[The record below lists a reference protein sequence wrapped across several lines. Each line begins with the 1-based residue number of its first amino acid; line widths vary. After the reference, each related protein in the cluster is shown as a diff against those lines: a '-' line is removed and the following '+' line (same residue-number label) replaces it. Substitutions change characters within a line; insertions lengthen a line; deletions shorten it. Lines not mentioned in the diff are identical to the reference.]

1 MTKIVNRPKVKGI
14 RKFYLYEIISGL
26 LLTLKH
32 VIRNLFFP
40 EKLPT
45 VMYPEQLKPIPPA
58 TRGRHRLMKRED
70 GSPRCTACMLC
81 ATNCP
86 AFCIHIKA
94 AETDDPF
101 IEKYPERFDIDLLR
115 CVFCGLCVEACP
127 LDAIRMDMPMITF
140 AGYTRQD
147 FILTKEILL
156 DHDNQDYP
164 HAPGYNPPKPQTI
177 THGPHY
183 KRFLDKISYVHKAS
197 NVIKT

>member
-1 MTKIVNRPKVKGI
+1 MAKIVVRPKVKGL
-14 RKFYLYEIISGL
+14 RKFYLFEIISGL
-26 LLTLKH
+26 VLTLKH

-40 EKLPT
+40 EKIT
-45 VMYPEQLKPIPPA
+45 TYMYPEQKKEIPLA

-94 AETDDPF
+94 AESDDPF
-101 IEKYPERFDIDLLR
+101 IEKYPEKFNIDLLR

-127 LDAIRMDMPMITF
+127 LDAIRMDMPLITF
-140 AGYTRQD
+140 AGYTRKD

-156 DHDNQDYP
+156 DHDNSDFL
-164 HAPGYNPPKPQTI
+164 HAPGYNPPKLQEI

-183 KRFLDKISYVHKAS
+183 KKFLEKISSK
-197 NVIKT
+197 K

>member
-1 MTKIVNRPKVKGI
+1 MVKVVRRPEVKGL
-14 RKFYLYEIISGL
+14 RKLYLIEIIGGL
-26 LLTLKH
+26 IITLKKH
-32 VIRNLFFP
+32 VIRNLFKP

-45 VMYPEQLKPIPPA
+45 VMYPEQTKPIPAA

-94 AETDDPF
+94 AETDDPY

-127 LDAIRMDMPMITF
+127 LDAIRMDMPLVTF

-156 DHDNQDYP
+156 DHDNSDYP
-164 HAPGYNPPKPQTI
+164 HAPGYNPPKPLDI
-177 THGPHY
+177 THGPHHF
-183 KRFLDKISYVHKAS
+183 KFLEKV
-197 NVIKT
+197 KTLKQ